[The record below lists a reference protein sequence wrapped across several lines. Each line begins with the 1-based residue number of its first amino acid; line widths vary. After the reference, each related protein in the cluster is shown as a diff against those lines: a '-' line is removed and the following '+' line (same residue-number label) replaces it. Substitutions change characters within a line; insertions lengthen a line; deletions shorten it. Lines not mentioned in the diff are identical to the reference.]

1 MNPRGEAIG
10 RLLRRLGRQEAG
22 QLTLE
27 WAMVLAF
34 IALPM
39 YFVMK
44 VCMRLLVAHYRMVSF
59 METVPF
65 P

>member
-1 MNPRGEAIG
+1 MRGAAASVRGLWG
-10 RLLRRLGRQEAG
+10 RAG
-22 QLTLE
+22 DARGQVTLE

-39 YFVMK
+39 YFVLRL
-44 VCMRLLVAHYRMVSF
+44 CMALLIVHFQMVSF
-59 METVPF
+59 LETIPF